1 MVAEDLAA
9 TSPMTASA
17 SAVLESLTGLLPD
30 VIDAR
35 RRGAA
40 GAETRMPAI
49 RRLAAGGGGNRA
61 VLSAR
66 VLVGLLDDQPDGLP
80 DPAWVP
86 GPAQGSSG
94 MRAGSAEAMRSSV
107 Q

>member
-1 MVAEDLAA
+1 
-9 TSPMTASA
+9 MTASA

-49 RRLAAGGGGNRA
+49 RRLAAGSSGNRA
-61 VLSAR
+61 VRSAR
-66 VLVGLLDDQPDGLP
+66 VLVGLLDDRPDGLP
-80 DPAWVP
+80 DPPPASAL
-86 GPAQGSSG
+86 GAAQGASG
-94 MRAGSAEAMRSSV
+94 MGAGSAEAMRSSV

>member
-1 MVAEDLAA
+1 
-9 TSPMTASA
+9 MTASA

-61 VLSAR
+61 VRSAR
-66 VLVGLLDDQPDGLP
+66 VLVGLLDDRPDGGLP
-80 DPAWVP
+80 DPPPASAQ
-86 GPAQGSSG
+86 GPAQGASG
-94 MRAGSAEAMRSSV
+94 MGAGSAEAMRSSV

>member
-1 MVAEDLAA
+1 
-9 TSPMTASA
+9 MTASA

-49 RRLAAGGGGNRA
+49 RRLAAGSGGNRA
-61 VLSAR
+61 VRSAR
-66 VLVGLLDDQPDGLP
+66 VLVGLLDDRPDGLP
-80 DPAWVP
+80 DPPPASAP
-86 GPAQGSSG
+86 GAAQGASG
-94 MRAGSAEAMRSSV
+94 MGAGSAEAMRSSV

>member
-1 MVAEDLAA
+1 
-9 TSPMTASA
+9 MTASA

-40 GAETRMPAI
+40 GAETRMPAS
-49 RRLAAGGGGNRA
+49 GGGNRA
-61 VLSAR
+61 VRSAR
-66 VLVGLLDDQPDGLP
+66 VLVGLLDDRPDGGLP
-80 DPAWVP
+80 DPPPASAQ
-86 GPAQGSSG
+86 GPAQGASG
-94 MRAGSAEAMRSSV
+94 MGAGSAEAMRSSV